1 MHDRVPARAIQQHQ
15 CSQRLRVFALRVAS
29 LAEMQT
35 GVQIVMAEAVVK
47 TQRPKTGFGVRRS
60 FANSIIRHSRH
71 GVDGFPCYALLIAPI
86 AA

>member
-1 MHDRVPARAIQQHQ
+1 MHDRVQARAIQQHQ
-15 CSQRLRVFALRVAS
+15 CPRRLHVLAVRVAS

-35 GVQIVMAEAVVK
+35 GVQIVVAEAVVK
-47 TQRPKTGFGVRRS
+47 TQRLETGFGVRRS
-60 FANSIIRHSRH
+60 CASSIIRHSRH